1 MLGLKT
7 STLPFKS
14 NMEAALFQ
22 NQQKEEKRRSDLTP
36 NQLRIEDDT
45 IAKLKELKQ
54 NNKISDEYEYKS
66 PISDEDFFSQ
76 KSNLKTLDG
85 TFLRGGQT
93 FFGGNPNPVSSVMLT
108 KPTTPTTPPS
118 PISTA
123 NETNTVYA
131 KDINKFDVLESI
143 PNRKSL
149 LGVSHE
155 EILNKKKNEI
165 NNNKQEL
172 SKKKEDNA
180 VELASNKNTA
190 SKSRTRMGLFG
201 NYGKDVEIRKTSDET
216 TGKVNREKLVDGKV
230 VKSRFETKEFKD
242 SRKRGNENK
251 KYAKSVNKYDAKYD
265 KKANKK

>member
-1 MLGLKT
+1 MPRLT
-7 STLPFKS
+7 SE
-14 NMEAALFQ
+14 EAAKRAAEETNVYGTPEERAEAERESKRQQEKIGNLFEVPYLSFTSYKD
-22 NQQKEEKRRSDLTP
+22 NELREERS
-36 NQLRIEDDT
+36 
-45 IAKLKELKQ
+45 
-54 NNKISDEYEYKS
+54 KI
-66 PISDEDFFSQ
+66 
-76 KSNLKTLDG
+76 
-85 TFLRGGQT
+85 
-93 FFGGNPNPVSSVMLT
+93 V
-108 KPTTPTTPPS
+108 TTPGDGVRVPFQPFGPLINKQQPPSISTPPS
-118 PISTA
+118 PTSAATK
-123 NETNTVYA
+123 TNAVYA

-143 PNRKSL
+143 PSRKDF

-155 EILNKKKNEI
+155 QILNKKQEEI